1 MPLWG
6 PPERNSSYHVI
17 FIHDCKRFAP
27 DVEALFFEGVGKKTG
42 EGREDLFSRK
52 VLPPPDPIPPTPKT
66 FGWWG
71 GCSAGVPVGWERDRA
86 EKGGCTYSQQI
97 AVGPVSAFF
106 LIMSWRLIY

>member
-1 MPLWG
+1 IGGTIPQ
-6 PPERNSSYHVI
+6 SSATRISQQQIINQHFEYNGTRLDI
-17 FIHDCKRFAP
+17 SNCKNQIP
-27 DVEALFFEGVGKKTG
+27 IPMKT
-42 EGREDLFSRK
+42 S
-52 VLPPPDPIPPTPKT
+52 IPPTPKT

-71 GCSAGVPVGWERDRA
+71 GCSAGVPVGWERDRT